1 MEKGEYDF
9 ITIIHK
15 DMNILQVRN
24 LKKKYGKQIVLND
37 ISFQLQRGDVLGY
50 IGPNGSGKTTT
61 IKIICDLIK
70 KDDGEITIYS
80 REGQK
85 QNIGVVFEGLGLYKR
100 LTAWEN
106 LEFAAKLAGYN
117 ENVYKNMILNLLDQ
131 VNLLDVR
138 DKIVKNFSKGM
149 AKRLSIIL
157 AVLHDPTLLI
167 LDEPF
172 DGIDTKSHHDLI
184 NFLKE
189 WVKEKERA
197 ILFTSH
203 DMADVDALCN
213 KIAIIDKGKIVEY
226 SDKASISIQDEL
238 PNIFI
243 SLYYPLE
250 DKILKDIKDQYN
262 NLHIINTSLIE
273 VSHHTPAMINKLAL
287 DLINQQQFIKE
298 IYFDKKSLEDIYLHK
313 IGGNDK

>member
-1 MEKGEYDF
+1 
-9 ITIIHK
+9 
-15 DMNILQVRN
+15 
-24 LKKKYGKQIVLND
+24 
-37 ISFQLQRGDVLGY
+37 
-50 IGPNGSGKTTT
+50 
-61 IKIICDLIK
+61 
-70 KDDGEITIYS
+70 
-80 REGQK
+80 
-85 QNIGVVFEGLGLYKR
+85 
-100 LTAWEN
+100 
-106 LEFAAKLAGYN
+106 
-117 ENVYKNMILNLLDQ
+117 
-131 VNLLDVR
+131 
-138 DKIVKNFSKGM
+138 M

-197 ILFTSH
+197 ISSLVMTWQMSMH
-203 DMADVDALCN
+203 Y
-213 KIAIIDKGKIVEY
+213 AIKLLLLIKENSKY